1 MSLASEMEAYFEAT
15 SAPILRDSL
24 AFKAK
29 LGIGAK
35 AYAALRKRENLT
47 TISEAVGV
55 GTLASSAAAS
65 GVVATTF
72 FSASSSV
79 FGSALS
85 AIGLG
90 AAATTPVGWV
100 VAAGVLAGGG
110 YFGVSRI
117 LERPKDTG
125 LIVIPKYI
133 NTPLDTIAVALVELV
148 LPLSLKVAHAGGCGS
163 LERAV
168 IVKHFAN
175 EWGYDEGFIS
185 SLAETYEK
193 ELSAVNTARLV
204 QALIQYV
211 KESPDCDQETV
222 LNDFIQLLHDVI
234 EADGII
240 EEKEL
245 LMMQYV
251 TDLISVEAKSE
262 GISGAVIKSVSVA
275 SDRITSTGKQIT
287 GRLFSKSGLK

>member
-29 LGIGAK
+29 LGIGEK

-47 TISEAVGV
+47 TISEAVGI
-55 GTLASSAAAS
+55 GTMASSAAAS

-72 FSASSSV
+72 FSASSGV
-79 FGSALS
+79 VGSALS

-90 AAATTPVGWV
+90 AAAITPVGWV

-148 LPLSLKVAHAGGCGS
+148 LPLSLKVAQVGDCGPS
-163 LERAV
+163 ERAV

-185 SLAETYEK
+185 NLTETYDQ
-193 ELSAVNTARLV
+193 ELSAVNIARLI
-204 QALIQYV
+204 QALIEYV
-211 KESPDCDQETV
+211 KESPDCDQEAV
-222 LNDFIQLLHDVI
+222 LNDFIRLLHNVV
-234 EADGII
+234 EADGIV

-245 LMMQYV
+245 LMMKYV
-251 TDLISVEAKSE
+251 TDLIAVEAKSE
-262 GISGAVIKSVSVA
+262 GISAAVIKSVSVA
-275 SDRITSTGKQIT
+275 SDRITSTGKQVA
-287 GRLFSKSGLK
+287 GRLFSKSE

>member
-1 MSLASEMEAYFEAT
+1 MSLASEMEAYFDAT
-15 SAPILRDSL
+15 KAPVLRDSL

-29 LGIGAK
+29 LGIGEK
-35 AYAALRKRENLT
+35 AYGALRKRENLT
-47 TISEAVGV
+47 TISEAIGV

-72 FSASSSV
+72 FSASSGV
-79 FGSALS
+79 LGSALS

-110 YFGVSRI
+110 YLGVSRI
-117 LERPKDTG
+117 LERPKNDG
-125 LIVIPKYI
+125 LIIIPKYI
-133 NTPLDTIAVALVELV
+133 NTPLDTIAVALVELI
-148 LPLSLKVAHAGGCGS
+148 LPLSLKVAEAGGCGPT
-163 LERAV
+163 ERAV

-185 SLAETYEK
+185 NLADNYNQ

-204 QALIQYV
+204 QALIHYV

-222 LNDFIQLLHDVI
+222 LNDFTQLLREVI
-234 EADGII
+234 EADGIV

-251 TDLISVEAKSE
+251 TDLISVEAKNE
-262 GISGAVIKSVSVA
+262 GISTAVIKSVSVA
-275 SDRITSTGKQIT
+275 SHRIKSTGKQIT
-287 GRLFSKSGLK
+287 WRLFSKPK

>member
-29 LGIGAK
+29 LGIGEK

-47 TISEAVGV
+47 TISEAVGI
-55 GTLASSAAAS
+55 GTMASSAAAS

-72 FSASSSV
+72 FSASSGV
-79 FGSALS
+79 VGSALS

-148 LPLSLKVAHAGGCGS
+148 LPLSLKVAQVGDCGPS
-163 LERAV
+163 ERAV

-185 SLAETYEK
+185 NLTETYDQ
-193 ELSAVNTARLV
+193 ELSAVNIARLI
-204 QALIQYV
+204 QALIEYV
-211 KESPDCDQETV
+211 KESPDCDQEAV
-222 LNDFIQLLHDVI
+222 LNDFIQLLHNVV
-234 EADGII
+234 EADGIV

-245 LMMQYV
+245 LMMKYV
-251 TDLISVEAKSE
+251 TDLIAVEAKSE
-262 GISGAVIKSVSVA
+262 GISAAVIKAVSVA
-275 SDRITSTGKQIT
+275 SDRITNTGKQVA
-287 GRLFSKSGLK
+287 GRLFSKSE

>member
-1 MSLASEMEAYFEAT
+1 MSLASEMEAYFDAT
-15 SAPILRDSL
+15 KAPVLRDSL

-29 LGIGAK
+29 LGIGER

-72 FSASSSV
+72 FSASSGV
-79 FGSALS
+79 IGSALS
-85 AIGLG
+85 VIGLG

-100 VAAGVLAGGG
+100 VAAGVLAGGS
-110 YFGVSRI
+110 YLGVSRI

-148 LPLSLKVAHAGGCGS
+148 LPLSLKVADAGGCGS
-163 LERAV
+163 SERAV
-168 IVKHFAN
+168 IVRHFAT
-175 EWGYDEGFIS
+175 EWGYDEGFITN
-185 SLAETYEK
+185 LADTYDQ

-204 QALIQYV
+204 QALIHYV
-211 KESPDCDQETV
+211 KESPDCDQEAV

-234 EADGII
+234 EADGVV

-262 GISGAVIKSVSVA
+262 GISAAVIKSVSVA

-287 GRLFSKSGLK
+287 GRIFAKSE

>member
-29 LGIGAK
+29 LGIGEK

-47 TISEAVGV
+47 TISEAVGI
-55 GTLASSAAAS
+55 GTMASSAAAS

-72 FSASSSV
+72 FSASSGV
-79 FGSALS
+79 VGSALS

-148 LPLSLKVAHAGGCGS
+148 LPLSLKVAQVGDCGPS
-163 LERAV
+163 ERAV

-185 SLAETYEK
+185 NLTETYDQ
-193 ELSAVNTARLV
+193 ELSAVNIARLI
-204 QALIQYV
+204 QALIEYV
-211 KESPDCDQETV
+211 KESPDCDQEAV
-222 LNDFIQLLHDVI
+222 LNDFIRLLHNVV
-234 EADGII
+234 EADGIV

-245 LMMQYV
+245 LMMKYV
-251 TDLISVEAKSE
+251 TDLIAVEAKSE
-262 GISGAVIKSVSVA
+262 GISAAVIKSVSVA
-275 SDRITSTGKQIT
+275 SDRITSTGKQVA
-287 GRLFSKSGLK
+287 GRLFSKSE

>member
-29 LGIGAK
+29 LGIGEK

-148 LPLSLKVAHAGGCGS
+148 LPLSLKVADVGGCGPS
-163 LERAV
+163 ERAV
-168 IVKHFAN
+168 IVRHFAN

-185 SLAETYEK
+185 NLAATYDQ
-193 ELSAVNTARLV
+193 ELSTVKIARLV

-211 KESPDCDQETV
+211 KESPDCDQEIV
-222 LNDFIQLLHDVI
+222 LNDFMRLLRDVI

-245 LMMQYV
+245 LMMQYL
-251 TDLISVEAKSE
+251 TDLISVEARSE
-262 GISGAVIKSVSVA
+262 GISAAVIKSVSVA
-275 SDRITSTGKQIT
+275 SDRITSTGKQVA
-287 GRLFSKSGLK
+287 GRLFSKSE